1 MWIEKCSESVFDYF
15 TIDIL
20 TIAVGNN
27 KKCIKEL
34 KMRKLNEYLTIE
46 NISET
51 KQFNEEKKIIRKYP
65 HARCVV

>member
-1 MWIEKCSESVFDYF
+1 MILIDCIVWIEKCGESVFDYF

-34 KMRKLNEYLTIE
+34 KMRKLNKCPTIE

-51 KQFNEEKKIIRKYP
+51 K
-65 HARCVV
+65 